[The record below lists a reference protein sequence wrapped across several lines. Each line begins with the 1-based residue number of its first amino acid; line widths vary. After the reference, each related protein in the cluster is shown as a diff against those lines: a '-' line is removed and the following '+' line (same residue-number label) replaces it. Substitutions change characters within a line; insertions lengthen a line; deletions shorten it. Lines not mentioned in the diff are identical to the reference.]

1 MRGTRLSE
9 TIPKVKCLLEF
20 GCNSIVR
27 GGLFLPGLWHIPARL
42 YAGIRTNVSATS
54 QGIQWRCIYLDGG
67 SKECVHVGMS
77 VHASVYRRARVC
89 VRARARSR
97 CVTRD
102 TERYTSYL

>member
-1 MRGTRLSE
+1 MGGTRLSE
-9 TIPKVKCLLEF
+9 TIPQVKCLFEF

-89 VRARARSR
+89 VHARARAR